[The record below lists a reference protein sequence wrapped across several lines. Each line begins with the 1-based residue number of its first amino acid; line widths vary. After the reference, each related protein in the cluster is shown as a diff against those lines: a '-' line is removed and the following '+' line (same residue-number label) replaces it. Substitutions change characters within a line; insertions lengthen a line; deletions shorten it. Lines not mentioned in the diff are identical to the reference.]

1 MIFAS
6 EALKVTSSA
15 ILVQLLFVPYL
26 TPSTKMG
33 SSWAKQQFSGY
44 SKNRANRYTASQEAQ
59 LKAEEIARDILGD
72 IYMRVQTVQIILQI
86 QAPLMDPLEWLPIKH
101 VLDLDEASHNDL
113 ARLCWLLSLGAG
125 TA

>member
-1 MIFAS
+1 MGAS
-6 EALKVTSSA
+6 WT
-15 ILVQLLFVPYL
+15 
-26 TPSTKMG
+26 
-33 SSWAKQQFSGY
+33 KQQFPGY
-44 SKNRANRYTASQEAQ
+44 RKNRANRYRALQEDQ
-59 LKAEEIARDILGD
+59 LRAEEIARDILRD
-72 IYMRVQTVQIILQI
+72 NYMRVQTVQIILQI